1 MTGLPVPGIRYH
13 KPFCA
18 NSPSEARTATS
29 RVPPML
35 SPRSHRVSIA
45 AAVCFGLVFVIAPSA
60 RAQGGYPTKA
70 APQAI
75 YAAPQTTY
83 AAPQATATV
92 PPLAPSAPLAASLP
106 LATHAAPQPTFASA
120 QGTYA
125 AYPVTAAPQAY
136 ASGQLASPQCQQPCA
151 CYYPQG
157 FCPFPQGNCAF
168 PRGNCVAPCGNCIE
182 TRPSSQW
189 PAASG
194 QLGSTQLSRSFAQK
208 MIGD

>member
-1 MTGLPVPGIRYH
+1 MTGLSVHGISRRE
-13 KPFCA
+13 PFYA

-29 RVPPML
+29 RVPPVL
-35 SPRSHRVSIA
+35 ARHLFRVSITA
-45 AAVCFGLVFVIAPSA
+45 AALSFGLFSVIAPSA
-60 RAQGGYPTKA
+60 RAQGDYPTKA

-83 AAPQATATV
+83 SAPQATATV
-92 PPLAPSAPLAASLP
+92 PALAPSAPLAATLP

-120 QGTYA
+120 QATHGA
-125 AYPVTAAPQAY
+125 HPVTYAAPQAY
-136 ASGQLASPQCQQPCA
+136 ASGQLASPQAYQPCA

-168 PRGNCVAPCGNCIE
+168 PRGNCVAPCGNCVE

-194 QLGSTQLSRSFAQK
+194 QLGSTQLPKS
-208 MIGD
+208 